1 MSAAKFE
8 ITNEKSDFEKGY
20 LDLELQ
26 MVNAKELKVI
36 DTSMFVMPEDT
47 EEGQ

>member
-1 MSAAKFE
+1 MRSLTKNQIF
-8 ITNEKSDFEKGY
+8 KKGY